1 MKKIVKLFKLL
12 KSQLWIKGLFF
23 GIPANTELEELI
35 FDIDTPETIIDI
47 GSNKGQFIL
56 LIEKNFPQKMI
67 YSFEP
72 ILEMINKQKTFF
84 KDNKNIRYYNL
95 GLGNTKENKNFL
107 ITSRMDSSSFLEISN
122 KDNGNNNYDI
132 KEERKLE
139 IDKLDNILDAR
150 KLKRPILIKID
161 VQGFELETLK
171 GASKI
176 LPNVDYIILE
186 VSSSEMYKNQ
196 PTEDVLVDYLRNYN
210 FEIFKSNNWIK
221 IKKTNF
227 VQRDIIFKKKNNE

>member
-1 MKKIVKLFKLL
+1 M
-12 KSQLWIKGLFF
+12 FF

-35 FDIDTPETIIDI
+35 SDIDIPETIIDI

-72 ILEMINKQKTFF
+72 ILEMINKQKIFF
-84 KDNKNIRYYNL
+84 KNNKNIEYYNL
-95 GLGNTKENKNFL
+95 GLGNIKGTNFFL
-107 ITSRMDSSSFLEISN
+107 ITSRIDSSSFLEISN
-122 KDNGNNNYDI
+122 KDNKNSNYDI
-132 KEERKLE
+132 KEERKVK

-171 GASKI
+171 GASNL

-186 VSSSEMYKNQ
+186 VSNSEMYKNQ
-196 PTEDVLVDYLRNYN
+196 PTEDVLVDYLKN
-210 FEIFKSNNWIK
+210 FNFKILKSNNWTK

-227 VQRDIIFKKKNNE
+227 VQRDIIFKKNNNE

>member
-1 MKKIVKLFKLL
+1 MKKIVKLIKLL
-12 KSQLWIKGLFF
+12 RSQLWIKGLFF

-35 FDIDTPETIIDI
+35 SDIDTPETIIDI

-72 ILEMINKQKTFF
+72 ILEMINKQKIFF
-84 KDNKNIRYYNL
+84 KDNKNIKYYNL
-95 GLGNTKENKNFL
+95 GLGNAKENKNFL
-107 ITSRMDSSSFLEISN
+107 ITSRMDSSSFLKISN

-139 IDKLDNILDAR
+139 IDKLDNILGDA

-176 LPNVDYIILE
+176 LLNVDYIILE